1 MIDSAFTGRLG
12 RDAELRHVK
21 GGALAMLSFSA
32 AVETRATAAAAGDA
46 GEDETQWV
54 RVVRFGPDAETLAP
68 RLTKSARVYVEGRL
82 KLDHWT
88 DQDGAGRAGLNVVAS
103 LIQPLGQIGRRR
115 PKKPRAAKAAPAND
129 DAPTLAASAD
139 DGTPFNDDIPF

>member
-1 MIDSAFTGRLG
+1 MIDSAFTARLG

-32 AVETRATAAAAGDA
+32 AVETRATNTD

-88 DQDGAGRAGLNVVAS
+88 GQDGAERTGINVVAS
-103 LIQPLGQIGRRR
+103 LVQPLGQIGRRR
-115 PKKPRAAKAAPAND
+115 PKKPRTAKAAPASAE
-129 DAPTLAASAD
+129 APAPAANAD
-139 DGTPFNDDIPF
+139 EGLPFNDDIGF